1 MKPFN
6 AISTFGST
14 LKNNVVNS
22 AKIALRKLVANDG
35 YMASM
40 HDQYGAQNPPSR
52 VLLVRNLMDNV
63 VEADLV
69 DALSPFGLVSYVSLT
84 SRGSAL
90 VEFES
95 ITAAERC
102 VTFNAVSDQLE
113 TEAPSNVL
121 IIYVQNAKYPITTEV
136 IHQICKPIGFVNRII
151 INRRDGIQ
159 ALVEFRDIETAR
171 VAKQRLNGCDIYSGC
186 CTVKIEFAKVQF
198 LDSYKQTTRTCKAY
212 TPNVPVTNA
221 QKVFPQS
228 TILHT
233 TCRTKITCL
242 LLTDRTNYAQQST
255 YTKLFHR
262 QNNDGS
268 TLSQIKLTIHIK
280 VQQGFTPI
288 ISVRSWNQKE
298 ITSLITTFITT
309 RSKTGFHFCTVRVI
323 CSTMCTHRGFSI
335 DSDLWNRFSKLH
347 HLTVKKNEPDQVDYT
362 GEMEA
367 MPPPAA
373 YGRPMFDMENASPFK
388 ADQLASAA
396 AFNRPPYDPEA
407 MLVLK
412 GVTKKLL
419 PGAGAYSRSPY
430 DSDPTMR
437 PNPFGDRQPDFRDAP
452 YPKQAYYP
460 NRRGGDGYCLPEDM
474 SPRPGRGYYDD
485 FRGPPDPKMG
495 SYPGYGDVDGAYR
508 GTYDDRMK
516 DDFGMHQESTV
527 IMIYGLDPTSV
538 NCDKLFNLLCLYGN
552 VIRIKF
558 LKSKNDT
565 VMVQMGE
572 PIAAGRVIENLHN
585 ALVFGKR
592 IHVAMSRQRQLNE
605 VRDPTEMPDGSSS
618 YKDFTGSRFQ
628 RFTSPDIAAK
638 NRITNPQKYLYFF
651 NAPPNVTEERLIS
664 LFKDSNAPEPTNV
677 KIFNKKELVKNS
689 AGIIEFENE
698 AAATE
703 ALMLCNHTNI
713 ESYGSKS
720 PFVLK
725 MCFAGPAHTSVSVV
739 GGGGSYRGRGEIG
752 RFNGPASP
760 PNPRPRGPSSRY
772 GGPPPRGYARENS
785 RGSWGYGNRGAR
797 GVYKASAHRSK
808 WRKKGSLD
816 QNLNI

>member
-1 MKPFN
+1 MMMSKRP
-6 AISTFGST
+6 
-14 LKNNVVNS
+14 
-22 AKIALRKLVANDG
+22 RYENDG

-40 HDQYGAQNPPSR
+40 HEQYGAQNPPSR

-102 VTFNAVSDQLE
+102 VTFNASNDILVCSKPVFVCFANMQAIPRTGLE

-186 CTVKIEFAKVQF
+186 CTVKIEFAK
-198 LDSYKQTTRTCKAY
+198 
-212 TPNVPVTNA
+212 
-221 QKVFPQS
+221 
-228 TILHT
+228 
-233 TCRTKITCL
+233 
-242 LLTDRTNYAQQST
+242 
-255 YTKLFHR
+255 
-262 QNNDGS
+262 
-268 TLSQIKLTIHIK
+268 
-280 VQQGFTPI
+280 
-288 ISVRSWNQKE
+288 
-298 ITSLITTFITT
+298 
-309 RSKTGFHFCTVRVI
+309 
-323 CSTMCTHRGFSI
+323 
-335 DSDLWNRFSKLH
+335 LH
-347 HLTVKKNEPDQVDYT
+347 HLTIKKNEPDQVDYT

-396 AFNRPPYDPEA
+396 AFNRPAYDPEA

-412 GVTKKLL
+412 GEKML

-430 DSDPTMR
+430 DSDPSMR
-437 PNPFGDRQPDFRDAP
+437 PNLFGDRQPDFRDAP
-452 YPKQAYYP
+452 FPKQAYYP

-495 SYPGYGDVDGAYR
+495 SYPGYGDVDGVYR

-516 DDFGMHQESTV
+516 DDYGMHQESTV
-527 IMIYGLDPTSV
+527 IMIYGLDPTAV

-677 KIFNKKELVKNS
+677 KIFNKKVLELVKNS

-797 GVYKASAHRSK
+797 GVYKASAR
-808 WRKKGSLD
+808 
-816 QNLNI
+816 

>member
-22 AKIALRKLVANDG
+22 AKIALRNDG

-221 QKVFPQS
+221 QK
-228 TILHT
+228 
-233 TCRTKITCL
+233 
-242 LLTDRTNYAQQST
+242 
-255 YTKLFHR
+255 
-262 QNNDGS
+262 
-268 TLSQIKLTIHIK
+268 
-280 VQQGFTPI
+280 
-288 ISVRSWNQKE
+288 
-298 ITSLITTFITT
+298 
-309 RSKTGFHFCTVRVI
+309 
-323 CSTMCTHRGFSI
+323 
-335 DSDLWNRFSKLH
+335 LH

-412 GVTKKLL
+412 GEKLL

>member
-1 MKPFN
+1 
-6 AISTFGST
+6 
-14 LKNNVVNS
+14 
-22 AKIALRKLVANDG
+22 
-35 YMASM
+35 MASM

-102 VTFNAVSDQLE
+102 VTFNASNDILVCNKPVFVCFANMQAIPRTGLE

-186 CTVKIEFAKVQF
+186 CTVKIEFAK
-198 LDSYKQTTRTCKAY
+198 
-212 TPNVPVTNA
+212 
-221 QKVFPQS
+221 
-228 TILHT
+228 
-233 TCRTKITCL
+233 
-242 LLTDRTNYAQQST
+242 
-255 YTKLFHR
+255 
-262 QNNDGS
+262 
-268 TLSQIKLTIHIK
+268 
-280 VQQGFTPI
+280 
-288 ISVRSWNQKE
+288 
-298 ITSLITTFITT
+298 
-309 RSKTGFHFCTVRVI
+309 
-323 CSTMCTHRGFSI
+323 
-335 DSDLWNRFSKLH
+335 LH

-388 ADQLASAA
+388 ADQLAPAA

-412 GVTKKLL
+412 GEKML
-419 PGAGAYSRSPY
+419 PGAGGYSRSPY
-430 DSDPTMR
+430 DSDPSMR
-437 PNPFGDRQPDFRDAP
+437 PNLFGDRQPDFRDSP

-474 SPRPGRGYYDD
+474 NPRPGRGYYDD

-495 SYPGYGDVDGAYR
+495 SYAGYGDADGAYR

-516 DDFGMHQESTV
+516 DDYVMHQESTV
-527 IMIYGLDPTSV
+527 IMIYGLNPTAV

-585 ALVFGKR
+585 ALIFGKR

-638 NRITNPQKYLYFF
+638 NRITSPQKYLYFF
-651 NAPPNVTEERLIS
+651 NAPPNVTEERLVS

-725 MCFAGPAHTSVSVV
+725 MCFAGPAHTSVSAV
-739 GGGGSYRGRGEIG
+739 GGAGSYRGRGEIG
-752 RFNGPASP
+752 RFNGPASS

-772 GGPPPRGYARENS
+772 GGPPRGYARDNS
-785 RGSWGYGNRGAR
+785 RGNWGYGSRGAR
-797 GVYKASAHRSK
+797 GVYKASAR
-808 WRKKGSLD
+808 
-816 QNLNI
+816 